1 MRLDTKEGFYL
12 ECVWQELCESE
23 LGTDYERKLKS
34 FFQSKPEQLE
44 VVGNTRKDRFV
55 GLTCVSTQRAY
66 DSYSIHTRIK

>member
-1 MRLDTKEGFYL
+1 MA
-12 ECVWQELCESE
+12 ELCESE

-34 FFQSKPEQLE
+34 FFQSKPEQLK

-66 DSYSIHTRIK
+66 DSYSIHTRIKKCLNVYVLFDKEAF